1 MKPARLKTLAWAGW
15 LLVLLVGTLLAY
27 HYLGRPQPP
36 ALQLQPVE
44 LQLAEA
50 DCRADRSVCIAS
62 ADGARISLELG
73 PGVPVMR
80 PFAIRATASLAAGE
94 QPEQVEV
101 DFDMIGM
108 DMGRN
113 RYRLVQDADH
123 VWQGVATLPV
133 CTTGRSDWQ
142 AVVEIEADSGRRYR
156 AVFPFETE

>member
-1 MKPARLKTLAWAGW
+1 MKSARLKALAWAGW
-15 LLVLLVGTLLAY
+15 LLVLLVGGLLAY

-36 ALQLQPVE
+36 ALQLQPAD
-44 LQLAEA
+44 LQLREA
-50 DCRADRSVCIAS
+50 DCRVDRGACTAA
-62 ADGARISLELG
+62 ADGTRISLELG

-80 PFAIRATASLAAGE
+80 PFAIRATASLPAGE
-94 QPEQVEV
+94 RPERVEV

-113 RYRLVQDADH
+113 RYRLAQDADH

-133 CTTGRSDWQ
+133 CTTGRSDWK

>member
-1 MKPARLKTLAWAGW
+1 MKSARLKALAWAGW
-15 LLVLLVGTLLAY
+15 LLVLLVGALLAY

-36 ALQLQPVE
+36 ALQLQPVD
-44 LQLAEA
+44 LQLLET
-50 DCRADRSVCIAS
+50 DCRVDRGVCTAG

-80 PFAIRATASLAAGE
+80 PFAIRVTASLPAGE

-101 DFDMIGM
+101 DFEMIGM

-113 RYRLVQDADH
+113 RYRLAQDADH

-133 CTTGRSDWQ
+133 CTSGRSDWQ
-142 AVVEIEADSGRRYR
+142 AVVDIEADSGRRYR
-156 AVFPFETE
+156 AVFSFETE

>member
-1 MKPARLKTLAWAGW
+1 MKSARLKALAWAGW
-15 LLVLLVGTLLAY
+15 LLVLLVGGLLAY
-27 HYLGRPQPP
+27 YYLGRPQSP
-36 ALQLQPVE
+36 ALQLQPAE
-44 LQLAEA
+44 LQLRET
-50 DCRADRSVCIAS
+50 DCRVDRSVCTAA

-80 PFAIRATASLAAGE
+80 PFAIRATTSLPAGE
-94 QPEQVEV
+94 QPAQVEV
-101 DFDMIGM
+101 DFEMIGM

-113 RYRLVQDADH
+113 RYRLAQAADH

-142 AVVEIEADSGRRYR
+142 AVVEIQTDSGRRYR